1 LPAEFPPQRPQQNV
15 LIVTDFDLDVQTY
28 AREFSNLTCVKP
40 RLCPNCSAVEKLVGH
55 GSYQRQ
61 VCDHTQALLILVKRL
76 LCKICRHTVSLLPAF
91 CLPYRHY
98 HTSVIQKVL
107 SLRIQGT
114 SSWSEVR
121 RNFLPYDLPAL
132 STCREWTATFSRASG
147 SYLSHLLKQLAE
159 WQLAPGKLELAI
171 ADISLSAS
179 APGQLLSAVP
189 HLLAWLRHSGFA
201 LLRGTKSWLETL
213 WQWGH
218 GVKLGRLV

>member
-1 LPAEFPPQRPQQNV
+1 MPAEVPPQGPHQNV
-15 LIVTDFDLDVQTY
+15 LIVTDFAHDIQTY
-28 AREFSNLTCVKP
+28 VSEFSNLTFAKP
-40 RLCPNCSAVEKLVGH
+40 HLCPHCSAVEKLVGH
-55 GSYQRQ
+55 GTYQRR
-61 VCDHTQALLILVKRL
+61 VCSHMQATLILVKRL
-76 LCKICRHTVSLLPAF
+76 FCNICRHTVSLLPSF
-91 CLPYRHY
+91 CLSHRHY

-121 RNFLPYDLPAL
+121 RSFLPYDLPAL
-132 STCREWTATFSRASG
+132 STCREWTATFSRTCV
-147 SYLSHLLKQLAE
+147 SYLSHLLKQLAD

-171 ADISLSAS
+171 ADISVPGS

-189 HLLAWLRHSGFA
+189 HLVAWLRHSGFA